1 MGYGNN
7 VRQALV
13 MVTQF
18 SIDMLVP
25 IVLCSLAGRW
35 LDSKLGTSWIF
46 VAAFFVGAVA
56 GGWNVFRYAK
66 RIYTGASGDVRN
78 RDKTPDKGAD
88 SDSEDTRK

>member
-1 MGYGNN
+1 MGYGSN

-25 IVLCSLAGRW
+25 IFLCSLAGHW

-46 VAAFFVGAVA
+46 VAAFFVGAIA
-56 GGWNVFRYAK
+56 GGWNVFRYARK
-66 RIYTGASGDVRN
+66 IYSGKSGDVRN
-78 RDKTPDKGAD
+78 RDKAVGNSTD
-88 SDSEDTRK
+88 STHTGEEK